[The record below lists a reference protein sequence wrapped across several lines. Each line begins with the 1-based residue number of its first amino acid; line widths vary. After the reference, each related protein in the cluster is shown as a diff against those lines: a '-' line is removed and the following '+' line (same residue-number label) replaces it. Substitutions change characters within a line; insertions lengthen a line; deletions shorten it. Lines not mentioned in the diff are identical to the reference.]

1 MITFTDI
8 GLIVGGAV
16 AGYIL
21 AKIVD
26 YWNASRLMK
35 KFKQEIDNQQEEVKQ
50 DKINVPLRKD
60 KSNPKYPETSPDADA
75 SFTKSGGKKRLNK
88 PSPPQT
94 QNENSTLSEMPVQ
107 VDIQES

>member
-26 YWNASRLMK
+26 YWNATRLMK
-35 KFKQEIDNQQEEVKQ
+35 KFKQEIDTENNHTHQQV
-50 DKINVPLRKD
+50 D
-60 KSNPKYPETSPDADA
+60 DADA
-75 SFTKSGGKKRLNK
+75 SFTKSEGKKRLNK

-107 VDIQES
+107 VDTEKTEA